1 MRERRPSVYTK
12 VVLFIALVC
21 VTLTGLDLRQN
32 WTSRDARLLEARTE
46 TGNLARSLAQHAQD
60 VFETADAAVKT
71 LSDTVVDEGTDQA
84 AIQRLDRRMHARVAN
99 QHLFHTLFLYDERG
113 NWLANSHAAADFDTV
128 RNLNYAD
135 RAFFRYHREHNDI
148 GALISPPFRTK
159 LDGAWVVTLSR
170 RINHPDGRFGGVIGA
185 AIGLDLFQRYFE
197 TFDVGKR
204 GAVTLTSGQGTVL
217 VRTPFDETNIG
228 RNLSEGEFFQK
239 IAAGATAGAFEFTS
253 LIDGTPRFGSFRR
266 VAGFNLIMAVALD
279 TKEVLAGWWHETT
292 VHLMWLAM
300 TIFAILILGHRLT
313 RQIRD
318 RVAAEIVAQK
328 LQIEADQRRGSEAE
342 RMAYEREL
350 VQQKGEL
357 ERSNASLEQ
366 FAYAA
371 SHDLQS
377 PLRAI
382 THLAQWIG
390 DDVKATASA
399 DTIDNLGLLTGRV
412 ARMQL
417 LISGLL
423 AYARVGRSQLVAE
436 DVDVAAAVQDIV
448 ALLDPRPGFVVA
460 CEGDMPAIRTHRT
473 PLELVLK
480 NLINNGLQHH
490 DRAEGRLGVAMRLR
504 DGTAEI
510 RISDD
515 GPGIEK
521 RYHDEIFV
529 IFKTLQ
535 SRDETELGGIGLAMV
550 KKQVT
555 ENGGRIWVESA
566 PPARGSTFV
575 FTWKLAPP

>member
-1 MRERRPSVYTK
+1 MHKRPSVYAK
-12 VVLFIALVC
+12 AILFMALVC
-21 VTLTGLDLRQN
+21 LTLIGLDLRQN
-32 WTSRDARLLEARTE
+32 WTSRDARLQEARTE

-60 VFETADAAVKT
+60 VFETSDAAVKT
-71 LSDTVVDEGTDQA
+71 LSDIIVDDGIGED
-84 AIQRLDRRMHARVAN
+84 AIERLDRRMHARVAN
-99 QHLFHTLFLYDERG
+99 QQLFHTMFLFDERG
-113 NWLANSHAAADFDTV
+113 SWLASSHSAADFDTV

-135 RAFFRYHREHNDI
+135 RASFRYHREHNDDVV
-148 GALISPPFRTK
+148 LISPPFRAK
-159 LDGAWVVTLSR
+159 FDGAWVVTVSR
-170 RINHPDGRFGGVIGA
+170 RINHPDGRFGGIIGA

-197 TFDVGKR
+197 TFDVGNR
-204 GAVTLTSGQGTVL
+204 GAITLESGQGTVL
-217 VRTPFDETNIG
+217 VRTPFDENNIG
-228 RNLSEGEFFQK
+228 RNLSEGQFFQK
-239 IAAGATAGAFEFTS
+239 ITAGANAGAFEFTS
-253 LIDGTPRFGSFRR
+253 LIDGTPRFASFRR
-266 VAGFNLIMAVALD
+266 VAGFNLIVAVALD
-279 TKEVLAGWWHETT
+279 TNEVLAAWWHETT
-292 VHLMWLAM
+292 VHLVWLAI
-300 TIFAILILGHRLT
+300 TIFLMVILGHRLT

-318 RVAAEIVAQK
+318 RVAAETIAQK

-342 RMAYEREL
+342 RRAYEREL

-357 ERSNASLEQ
+357 ERSNAALEQ

-390 DDVKATASA
+390 EDVRVTASA
-399 DTIDNLGLLTGRV
+399 ETIDNLGLLTGRV
-412 ARMQL
+412 ARMQM

-423 AYARVGRSQLVAE
+423 AYARIGRSELVAE

-448 ALLDPRPGFVVA
+448 ALLDPRPAFVVA
-460 CEGDMPAIRTHRT
+460 CEADMPTIRTHRT

-480 NLINNGLQHH
+480 NLISNGLQHH
-490 DRAEGRLGVAMRLR
+490 DRTEGRLDVALRLA
-504 DGTAEI
+504 DGMAEI

-535 SRDETELGGIGLAMV
+535 SRDESEVGGIGLAMV